1 MKKLI
6 AMLLAMV
13 MVLGL
18 VACAAKTEPPAA
30 DTKTETPAA
39 ETPAAET
46 PAEETPAEETP
57 AAEGAVKTDEIAT
70 EGKAAELGIPAAVVL
85 QDTTALEGKKIGCS
99 ICYKGDEWCAALAQA
114 LEALGA
120 YYGADIVCE
129 DGDLNDET
137 QTKQIENMISNN
149 VDIIMVDPITPDGS
163 GIALTNAVEA
173 GIPVIIYDGYWT
185 DGEEKAVTTVTWD
198 QKATGTLVGEYFVN
212 YVKENNGGK
221 CRVVELTNA
230 VSTHCQER
238 FVGLHEVI
246 DAANADGCEIEIL
259 NKYDSQGNRETAYN
273 AISAVVEPYDYV
285 ISDVDNGAM
294 GAAEVIKANG
304 DPNGEKCFVIGIDGG
319 KQSWSYIRDDS
330 PLKYSYAQPMEQF
343 AHIEAELIRQIQIE
357 GMNPGD
363 PGCLLDKAGNAIYT
377 EGTIV
382 TKDNVPAIGTSIH
395 TAFDYYDASVTGEAA
410 WWDWTDGPG
419 IYMVE
424 AYEG

>member
-57 AAEGAVKTDEIAT
+57 AAEGAVKTDVIAT
-70 EGKAAELGIPAAVVL
+70 EGKADELGIPAAVVL

-273 AISAVVEPYDYV
+273 AISAIVEPYDYI

-294 GAAEVIKANG
+294 GAVAALQAVGNTDVKVFSMGAYGAE
-304 DPNGEKCFVIGIDGG
+304 PFG
-319 KQSWSYIRDDS
+319 KLHDNDVNYQACLNVDAWV
-330 PLKYSYAQPMEQF
+330 LAQF
-343 AHIEAELIRQIQIE
+343 I
-357 GMNPGD
+357 
-363 PGCLLDKAGNAIYT
+363 
-377 EGTIV
+377 
-382 TKDNVPAIGTSIH
+382 
-395 TAFDYYDASVTGEAA
+395 
-410 WWDWTDGPG
+410 
-419 IYMVE
+419 
-424 AYEG
+424 YEGAISYFEGKDVPTKTNIDLFVVDGTNVEKFWSFD